1 MLSFFE
7 VLKALALIRADR
19 VSEAWPLID
28 EVESV
33 KDDFDENTLQALC
46 HCFKVSAEFIS
57 YHHYHKPFLSFS
69 SESLGRIFYFR
80 QFHLFLLQNTF

>member
-46 HCFKVSAEFIS
+46 HCFKVSLNLYPITIIIS
-57 YHHYHKPFLSFS
+57 H
-69 SESLGRIFYFR
+69 FY
-80 QFHLFLLQNTF
+80 LFPVKV